1 MNTRRYNDWEW
12 AIADFA
18 CARAGM
24 CSVGI
29 HTTYDAQT
37 APKLLSMVGAC
48 GILCME
54 DLMDTTKRGDNYDL
68 PQVRI

>member
-1 MNTRRYNDWEW
+1 
-12 AIADFA
+12 
-18 CARAGM
+18 M

-29 HTTYDAQT
+29 HTTYDALT

-68 PQVRI
+68 PQVR